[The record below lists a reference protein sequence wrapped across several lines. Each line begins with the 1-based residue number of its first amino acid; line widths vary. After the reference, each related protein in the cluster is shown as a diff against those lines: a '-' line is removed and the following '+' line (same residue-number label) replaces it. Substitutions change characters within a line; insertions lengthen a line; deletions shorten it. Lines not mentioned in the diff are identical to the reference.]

1 MSAVYKR
8 SAAWIRVI
16 RDWCQGTR
24 NVPSLRGGVLT
35 CDRIRHMLHPHRVW
49 LCCRQPLRHLIIQ
62 LVGAAVSADAHAC
75 CACTVA
81 AVELST
87 NAACRHARAWVA
99 AHKAIVLPSPPADSS
114 LGVHAGRFQFST
126 TTTVSCG
133 ALPASCRS
141 RKSLSSIGGAW
152 DGSDAPPLHESLC
165 ARSFVASAIVLVPS
179 CRTRCA
185 SRDWRRRVLCAE
197 C

>member
-1 MSAVYKR
+1 MIASGTCCTRTASGFAAGSRFGISSYSWLAPPSAQTHMR
-8 SAAWIRVI
+8 AAHV
-16 RDWCQGTR
+16 Q
-24 NVPSLRGGVLT
+24 
-35 CDRIRHMLHPHRVW
+35 
-49 LCCRQPLRHLIIQ
+49 QP
-62 LVGAAVSADAHAC
+62 AVKP
-75 CACTVA
+75 
-81 AVELST
+81 ST

-152 DGSDAPPLHESLC
+152 DGSDAPSLHESLC